1 MEHMIRRIALGLC
14 IGLITLYGVAGVEFR
29 DSFSFLE
36 KDKLFFDFMSAVR
49 TEGCV
54 EKAEKLRYLLYAQKE
69 GEPEATIKQI
79 RVNTSLARLYVETND
94 NKERGEELLREAE
107 QKLENLEKRH
117 PFFALILGSEIDGIW
132 YLLNPRNLGK
142 GMSSSR
148 KINKAFKEFPQEVSS
163 HLLKANSMLYAP
175 SFAGGDVR
183 GALNMFLA
191 IQRDAGVLL
200 SPWDRSSLYSGIGI
214 ACFKLEEYQNAKGYL
229 AAAKAIYPFD
239 AVLDDY
245 IAQVEKVL

>member
-1 MEHMIRRIALGLC
+1 MIRRIALGLC
-14 IGLITLYGVAGVEFR
+14 IGLAILSGVAGAEYR

-36 KDKLFFDFMSAVR
+36 KDQLFIDFMSAVR

-54 EKAEKLRYLLYAQKE
+54 EKAEELRSLLHAQKE
-69 GEPEATIKQI
+69 GEPEATIRQI
-79 RVNTSLARLYVETND
+79 RVDTSLARLYVENYD
-94 NKERGEELLREAE
+94 NKDRGEELLREAE
-107 QKLENLEKRH
+107 QKLEELKKGQ

-132 YLLNPRNLGK
+132 YLLNPRSLGK

-148 KINKAFKEFPQEVSS
+148 KINKAFNDFPQEVSS

-175 SFAGGDVR
+175 SFAGGDVK

-191 IQRDAGVLL
+191 IQRDAAVLL

-245 IAQVEKVL
+245 IAQVEKAL